1 MLVVSVV
8 EFARWHLL
16 VERTVVFL
24 VVVYQCECDVG
35 SVKLVATLLD
45 TIVLLQCDLWCA
57 ELDGEGFG
65 VMIGTFGDTG
75 IHCEV
80 AVGDCS
86 VELLFVNG
94 LYPRHDVI

>member
-1 MLVVSVV
+1 MS
-8 EFARWHLL
+8 
-16 VERTVVFL
+16 L

-35 SVKLVATLLD
+35 SVEIVVMLLN
-45 TIVLLQCDLWCA
+45 TIVLFQCDLGCA
-57 ELDGEGFG
+57 ELGGEGFG

-86 VELLFVNG
+86 AEFVFVNG
-94 LYPRHDVI
+94 LYPRHDVIWVVQKDRSVLEYSTQFVHSV